1 MFSIAIL
8 LPLIPEWEASTIVTE
23 NLKKRGKQSAES
35 AAQTRIAI
43 IEAAT
48 ECFAQ
53 QGYEATSVREIAQ
66 AAQLTHGTLRHHFGG
81 KLDMWKAVADTVL
94 EHYQSR
100 LLPIVVA
107 AGQQADPLQGFKQ
120 VVRTFIEA
128 SYSNPMFAKLLM
140 GENNTDNERSDYVKA
155 NFLKLHEP
163 IGILF
168 QRAQSQCEPLKH
180 YTNDSFFMALLSLT
194 FFPLI
199 LPGIR
204 ALLAEPAASP
214 QQQAQQ
220 IMSILFR
227 DVQAGP

>member
-66 AAQLTHGTLRHHFGG
+66 AAQLTHGTLRHHFGS
-81 KLDMWKAVADTVL
+81 KLDIWKAVADTVL
-94 EHYQSR
+94 EHYQTR
-100 LLPIVVA
+100 LLPTVVA
-107 AGQQADPLQGFKQ
+107 AGQQQDPLHGFKQ
-120 VVRTFIEA
+120 VVQTFIEV
-128 SYSNPMFAKLLM
+128 SYSNPLFAKLLM
-140 GENNTDNERSDYVKA
+140 GENHTDNARSAYVKA
-155 NFLKLHEP
+155 NFLSLHGP

-168 QRAQSQCEPLKH
+168 QRAQSQCEPLKQ

-199 LPGIR
+199 LPGVR
-204 ALLAEPAASP
+204 TLLTEADVSP
-214 QQQAQQ
+214 QQQTQR
-220 IMSILFR
+220 IMNILFGA
-227 DVQAGP
+227 VQAGP